1 MGLGTDSHFIEPLR
15 IAGDVMD
22 VVTFVSE
29 LLNGLAS
36 LETVQDVTS
45 HAEGPTVQGRA
56 HFWGGLFLAFYYNQV
71 TGTQSFAL
79 VRNEQRLWG
88 IDYDNLRGWHEHT
101 LGQPEQHII
110 LEAQTISSIIKHL
123 QDAISGAASAGV

>member
-1 MGLGTDSHFIEPLR
+1 
-15 IAGDVMD
+15 MD

-45 HAEGPTVQGRA
+45 HAEGPTVRGRA
-56 HFWGGLFLAFYYNQV
+56 HFVGGLFLAFYYNQA
-71 TGTQSFAL
+71 TGTQAFAL
-79 VRNEQRLWG
+79 VRNELRLWG
-88 IDYDNLRGWHEHT
+88 IDYDNLRGWHEHP
-101 LGQPEQHII
+101 LGQPELHVI
-110 LEAQTISSIIKHL
+110 LEAQTISSIIKRL

>member
-1 MGLGTDSHFIEPLR
+1 
-15 IAGDVMD
+15 MD

-45 HAEGPTVQGRA
+45 QAEGPTVRGQA
-56 HFWGGLFLAFYYNQV
+56 QFLGGLFLAFYYNQM
-71 TGTQSFAL
+71 TGTQAFAL
-79 VRNEQRLWG
+79 VRDEQRLWG
-88 IDYDNLRGWHEHT
+88 IDYDNLRGWHEHPV
-101 LGQPEQHII
+101 GQPELHVI
-110 LEAQTISSIIKHL
+110 LEAQTISSIIKRL